1 MTEQLK
7 KTTDPRMAWVSL
19 SALVVVAILF
29 GLIALPRLSP
39 RSKNE
44 GHAATDFTLE
54 VIHGGDPGNRIRLS
68 DLLGKAVI
76 LDFWAS
82 WCVPC
87 REQMPIVDQVL
98 QRFQDKGLVVVG
110 ISTNDIRDDAVTFL
124 RSSTTSYASVFDE
137 NSCVGVAYGVR
148 ALPTLVVIDR
158 KGRVSAQRS
167 GVLREAELEELV
179 QKAMRE

>member
-1 MTEQLK
+1 
-7 KTTDPRMAWVSL
+7 VSL
-19 SALVVVAILF
+19 AALGVIAILF

-87 REQMPIVDQVL
+87 REQMPIVDQIA
-98 QRFQDKGLVVVG
+98 QRHPDKDLVVVG

-137 NSCVGVAYGVR
+137 NSRVGAAYGVR
-148 ALPTLVVIDR
+148 ALPTLVVVDR
-158 KGRVSAQRS
+158 KGRVSAQRT

-179 QKAMRE
+179 